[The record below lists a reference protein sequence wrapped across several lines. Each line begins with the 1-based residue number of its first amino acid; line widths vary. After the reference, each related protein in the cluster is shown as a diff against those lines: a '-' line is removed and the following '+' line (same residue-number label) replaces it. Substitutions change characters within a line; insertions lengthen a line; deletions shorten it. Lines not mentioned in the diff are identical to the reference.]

1 MLQLNSKLK
10 INIVLTNVFFRGL
23 LGVDPPKNIEI
34 KIDPKLPE
42 SLIKK
47 LSAIGHIPLREAA
60 DLDLPLCQK

>member
-10 INIVLTNVFFRGL
+10 INIVLTKCFFRGL
-23 LGVDPPKNIEI
+23 LGVDPQKNIEI

-47 LSAIGHIPLREAA
+47 LSTFEKCL
-60 DLDLPLCQK
+60 